1 MLPGYHS
8 ISQRHDRPEEDEDII
23 TPEPTKK
30 KAFAMPELIHN
41 LNILVDMAEEE
52 IILNDRK

>member
-1 MLPGYHS
+1 M
-8 ISQRHDRPEEDEDII
+8 
-23 TPEPTKK
+23 PEPSRK

-52 IILNDRK
+52 IIVNDRK